1 MDKSI
6 EFWTFETL
14 AAAPAERASGTDA
27 AGSSRCAEPAPAVG
41 QVSARALR
49 PRKRPPLATTELR
62 DCACRGVGAEPAAPA
77 LNTPQSRGVVVAGP
91 RLSGMHGRGV
101 GAVISCALG
110 VCQGEVRDVQPDSRS
125 VQRLWGTARRVN
137 GAPRPYHERDMR
149 GVRPRG
155 VPCRD
160 IHGVHCKVRLVSTA
174 MDGET
179 SSRRARHP
187 IARKLARQGGW
198 CAPTGSGLKI

>member
-1 MDKSI
+1 MTTETFHRTFLFDRTLEERCTVRRSPPQPRPENERPWNVRRTFSDEK
-6 EFWTFETL
+6 WTSQLSFGFSKPL
-14 AAAPAERASGTDA
+14 PAAPAERASGTDA

-62 DCACRGVGAEPAAPA
+62 NCACRGVEAEPAAPA

-125 VQRLWGTARRVN
+125 VF
-137 GAPRPYHERDMR
+137 GAPRDE
-149 GVRPRG
+149 
-155 VPCRD
+155 
-160 IHGVHCKVRLVSTA
+160 
-174 MDGET
+174 
-179 SSRRARHP
+179 
-187 IARKLARQGGW
+187 
-198 CAPTGSGLKI
+198 

>member
-1 MDKSI
+1 MTTETFHRTFLFDRTLEERCTVRRSPPQPRPENERPWNVRRTFSDEK
-6 EFWTFETL
+6 WTSQLSFGFSKPL
-14 AAAPAERASGTDA
+14 PAAPAERASGTDA

-149 GVRPRG
+149 GV
-155 VPCRD
+155 
-160 IHGVHCKVRLVSTA
+160 
-174 MDGET
+174 
-179 SSRRARHP
+179 
-187 IARKLARQGGW
+187 
-198 CAPTGSGLKI
+198 APAGCMS